1 MRRRAGIAALLT
13 ALLLGGCGQTTLP
26 ADPPPGFD
34 ASKPVQEE
42 LPALGVDARQA
53 VDALGR
59 TVEGERLVYRAE
71 NRERVEYGVILFE
84 DGYAAS
90 WRRVAFYKSGYHID
104 YVRVAAEAGEKLTG
118 RDDALFLLE
127 IEENLR
133 SLGRDRSWEA
143 VADTWISRQEAEI
156 LDLACGAEI
165 SKRQSTKHTR
175 EDKKK
180 WRTVRLEI

>member
-26 ADPPPGFD
+26 AQPPAGFD

-42 LPALGVDARQA
+42 LPALGTDVRQEA

-104 YVRVAAEAGEKLTG
+104 YVRAASEAGEKLTG

-127 IEENLR
+127 TEENPR

-143 VADTWISRQEAEI
+143 VAGAWISGQEAEI
-156 LDLACGAEI
+156 LD
-165 SKRQSTKHTR
+165 
-175 EDKKK
+175 
-180 WRTVRLEI
+180 